1 MVEGCSIGV
10 CNRVRLGV
18 KFVCTVYSA
27 SGPMVS
33 VVGDDG
39 SGDPLHE
46 RCDESDVYEG
56 EVAQVDVVPEL
67 VGWFD
72 GVINGLRSLQ
82 NILSV
87 IFIKYYL
94 TTRRTNDNTEYK
106 YCTVAKVTIYVYLLG
121 PTSVLYTFVYISY
134 IDTVPIYI
142 YLASYIHTHRVD
154 LIRAEP

>member
-1 MVEGCSIGV
+1 M
-10 CNRVRLGV
+10 GV

-46 RCDESDVYEG
+46 RCNESDVYEG
-56 EVAQVDVVPEL
+56 EIAQVDVVPEL

-106 YCTVAKVTIYVYLLG
+106 YCTVAKVTICLFIRADKFYLFQG
-121 PTSVLYTFVYISY
+121 S
-134 IDTVPIYI
+134 
-142 YLASYIHTHRVD
+142 A
-154 LIRAEP
+154 LIRSTLCVYM

>member
-1 MVEGCSIGV
+1 MPPWSRVSLIGV

-56 EVAQVDVVPEL
+56 EVAQVDMVPEL

-72 GVINGLRSLQ
+72 GVINGLTLPEARSA
-82 NILSV
+82 V
-87 IFIKYYL
+87 
-94 TTRRTNDNTEYK
+94 
-106 YCTVAKVTIYVYLLG
+106 
-121 PTSVLYTFVYISY
+121 
-134 IDTVPIYI
+134 
-142 YLASYIHTHRVD
+142 
-154 LIRAEP
+154 

>member
-106 YCTVAKVTIYVYLLG
+106 YCTVAKVTICLFIRADKCFIYLRIYIIYRY
-121 PTSVLYTFVYISY
+121 SAYIYIS
-134 IDTVPIYI
+134 
-142 YLASYIHTHRVD
+142 S
-154 LIRAEP
+154 

>member
-1 MVEGCSIGV
+1 M
-10 CNRVRLGV
+10 GV

-72 GVINGLRSLQ
+72 GIHSFIRVIY
-82 NILSV
+82 I
-87 IFIKYYL
+87 
-94 TTRRTNDNTEYK
+94 YK
-106 YCTVAKVTIYVYLLG
+106 VRNTIYNNHNI
-121 PTSVLYTFVYISY
+121 ISY
-134 IDTVPIYI
+134 ILLNTTF
-142 YLASYIHTHRVD
+142 LHTYNNI
-154 LIRAEP
+154 LLNI

>member
-1 MVEGCSIGV
+1 
-10 CNRVRLGV
+10 
-18 KFVCTVYSA
+18 
-27 SGPMVS
+27 MVS
-33 VVGDDG
+33 VVGDDR

-106 YCTVAKVTIYVYLLG
+106 YCTVAKVTICLFIRADKCFIYLRI
-121 PTSVLYTFVYISY
+121 YI

-142 YLASYIHTHRVD
+142 YLASYTYTHRVD

>member
-1 MVEGCSIGV
+1 MPPWSRVSLIGV

-72 GVINGLRSLQ
+72 GIHSFIRVIY
-82 NILSV
+82 I
-87 IFIKYYL
+87 
-94 TTRRTNDNTEYK
+94 YK
-106 YCTVAKVTIYVYLLG
+106 VRNTIYNNNHNI
-121 PTSVLYTFVYISY
+121 ISY
-134 IDTVPIYI
+134 IY
-142 YLASYIHTHRVD
+142 Y
-154 LIRAEP
+154 

>member
-106 YCTVAKVTIYVYLLG
+106 YCTVAKVTIY
-121 PTSVLYTFVYISY
+121 IS
-134 IDTVPIYI
+134 IY
-142 YLASYIHTHRVD
+142 
-154 LIRAEP
+154 

>member
-1 MVEGCSIGV
+1 M
-10 CNRVRLGV
+10 GV

-72 GVINGLRSLQ
+72 GVIDGLRSLVDVARGSVGGVTG
-82 NILSV
+82 NVFEEVEERFAHPSVCVHHERYEFLVHRGRRVLILTVLLSIALCDRV
-87 IFIKYYL
+87 AGRCRSAL
-94 TTRRTNDNTEYK
+94 T
-106 YCTVAKVTIYVYLLG
+106 G
-121 PTSVLYTFVYISY
+121 SGWFV
-134 IDTVPIYI
+134 
-142 YLASYIHTHRVD
+142 
-154 LIRAEP
+154 

>member
-1 MVEGCSIGV
+1 MPNYCPRGRGLFNWSLQQGSAGCKI
-10 CNRVRLGV
+10 RVHRIFRV
-18 KFVCTVYSA
+18 
-27 SGPMVS
+27 GPH
-33 VVGDDG
+33 GDDR
-39 SGDPLHE
+39 SGVPLHE
-46 RCDESDVYEG
+46 RCDESDVYKG

-106 YCTVAKVTIYVYLLG
+106 YCTVAKVTICL
-121 PTSVLYTFVYISY
+121 FIRA
-134 IDTVPIYI
+134 DMCFIYI
-142 YLASYIHTHRVD
+142 YLRIYIIYRYSAY
-154 LIRAEP
+154 IYISS

>member
-1 MVEGCSIGV
+1 M
-10 CNRVRLGV
+10 GV
-18 KFVCTVYSA
+18 KFVCTVCSA

-72 GVINGLRSLQ
+72 GIHSFIRVIY
-82 NILSV
+82 I
-87 IFIKYYL
+87 
-94 TTRRTNDNTEYK
+94 YK
-106 YCTVAKVTIYVYLLG
+106 VRNTIYNNHNI
-121 PTSVLYTFVYISY
+121 ISY
-134 IDTVPIYI
+134 IYI
-142 YLASYIHTHRVD
+142 EYYLRTTYNNI
-154 LIRAEP
+154 LLNI

>member
-33 VVGDDG
+33 VVGDDR

>member
-1 MVEGCSIGV
+1 
-10 CNRVRLGV
+10 
-18 KFVCTVYSA
+18 
-27 SGPMVS
+27 MVS

-106 YCTVAKVTIYVYLLG
+106 YCTVAKVTICLFIRADKCFIYLR
-121 PTSVLYTFVYISY
+121 
-134 IDTVPIYI
+134 IYI
-142 YLASYIHTHRVD
+142 IYI
-154 LIRAEP
+154 

>member
-1 MVEGCSIGV
+1 
-10 CNRVRLGV
+10 
-18 KFVCTVYSA
+18 
-27 SGPMVS
+27 MVS

-106 YCTVAKVTIYVYLLG
+106 YCTVAKVTICLFIRADKCFIYLRIYIIYRY
-121 PTSVLYTFVYISY
+121 SAYIYIS
-134 IDTVPIYI
+134 
-142 YLASYIHTHRVD
+142 S
-154 LIRAEP
+154 

>member
-1 MVEGCSIGV
+1 MHRIF
-10 CNRVRLGV
+10 RV
-18 KFVCTVYSA
+18 
-27 SGPMVS
+27 GPH
-33 VVGDDG
+33 GDDR
-39 SGDPLHE
+39 SGVPLHE
-46 RCDESDVYEG
+46 RCDESDVYKG

-106 YCTVAKVTIYVYLLG
+106 YCTVAKVTICL
-121 PTSVLYTFVYISY
+121 FIRA
-134 IDTVPIYI
+134 DMCFIYI
-142 YLASYIHTHRVD
+142 YLRIYIIYRYSAY
-154 LIRAEP
+154 IYISS

>member
-1 MVEGCSIGV
+1 
-10 CNRVRLGV
+10 
-18 KFVCTVYSA
+18 
-27 SGPMVS
+27 MVS
-33 VVGDDG
+33 VVGDDR

-106 YCTVAKVTIYVYLLG
+106 YCTVAKVTICLFIRADKCFIYLRIYHIYRYSAYIYV
-121 PTSVLYTFVYISY
+121 
-134 IDTVPIYI
+134 
-142 YLASYIHTHRVD
+142 YLASYIYTHRVD